1 MTDIDGIALDDGALD
16 WRETLLHDAVREAG
30 AIAMSYFDNGVESWD
45 KADDDPVT
53 EADLAVDGFLR
64 ETLLAPEPDDGWL
77 SEESEREPH
86 APDHPNIWVV
96 DPIDGTRAFIDG
108 KPHFTICAA
117 LISDGT
123 AALAAVFNP
132 AKDEF
137 FAARIGRGATC
148 NGGAIEVSG
157 HDALEGTRM
166 ISYRAMFDDKHW
178 RTPWPPIDISM
189 VNSIAYR
196 IALVARGDYDA
207 CINLRPQNDW
217 DIAAAE
223 LILREAGGRCT
234 NRDGEPYRF
243 HGRGGKNQN
252 VIAANPVLQKKLI
265 DKLTEFEPVFPRQNK
280 DEAEKG

>member
-1 MTDIDGIALDDGALD
+1 MPAASRLNTDPALDNLEDRRILLREAVLDAGALAMGYFRDGAK
-16 WRETLLHDAVREAG
+16 
-30 AIAMSYFDNGVESWD
+30 SWD
-45 KADDDPVT
+45 KAADDPVT
-53 EADLAVDGFLR
+53 EADLAVDALLR
-64 ETLLAPEPDDGWL
+64 ERFLEANGDDGWL

-108 KPHFTICAA
+108 KPHFTICAG
-117 LISDGT
+117 LVVDGE
-123 AALAAVFNP
+123 AVLAAVFNP

-137 FAARIGRGATC
+137 FEAQLGKGATC
-148 NGGAIEVSG
+148 NGKPIQVSD
-157 HDALEGTRM
+157 HAELEGCRM

-217 DIAAAE
+217 DILAAE
-223 LILREAGGRCT
+223 LVLREAGGRCT

-243 HGRGGKNQN
+243 HGKGGKNQN
-252 VIAANPVLQKKLI
+252 VIVANPTLQTKLI
-265 DKLTEFEPVFPRQNK
+265 DKLTEFEPKFPKANQAK
-280 DEAEKG
+280 K